1 MKMKMKMKK
10 KSSHGY
16 DINRPKF
23 LHEHEYSLSMMM
35 LICIK
40 QHLRIWSSVMKKL
53 SNTEA
58 ELKNRVAYKK
68 ARHCL

>member
-1 MKMKMKMKK
+1 MKK

-35 LICIK
+35 LICI
-40 QHLRIWSSVMKKL
+40 
-53 SNTEA
+53 SNTYAFEA
-58 ELKNRVAYKK
+58 QS
-68 ARHCL
+68 